1 MGITEKEM
9 EGLIQYVASQ
19 LEKIGMCVGLI
30 EDHNG
35 GLCQSE

>member
-35 GLCQSE
+35 GLCHSE